1 MRSKIKPNFI
11 KALLIARPKLEE
23 NEIKT
28 IINALPNKTIESREM
43 ALPSILQRWF
53 QCELIEH
60 SGYGRDSE
68 DQDVLQQIR
77 KLKDFACEIQKML
90 STPQGDQLR
99 DIIYAENWEAQRI
112 SPTKEEFNK
121 SEAKL
126 NALLVSVGEIE
137 VAASQYIAKQKY
149 SAGRPENVFPIL
161 LLRDIAEIYG
171 WVTGEMPSRQYAE
184 KDQSETGPFFIFA
197 SAVWTVIFGSTQGLK
212 SAIRRWGDERQAD
225 QNRSALVFNMG
236 LDCQDYGEN

>member
-23 NEIKT
+23 REIKT
-28 IINALPNKTIESREM
+28 IINALPTITVGPRVR
-43 ALPSILQRWF
+43 ALPNILQRWF

-68 DQDVLQQIR
+68 DQDVLQEIR
-77 KLKDFACEIQKML
+77 KLKDFACKIKEML
-90 STPQGDQLR
+90 STPKGDQLR
-99 DIIYAENWEAQRI
+99 DIIYTENWEAQGI
-112 SPTKEEFNK
+112 PPTKKEFKK

-137 VAASQYIAKQKY
+137 IAASQYITKQKY
-149 SAGRPENVFPIL
+149 SAGRPENIFPIL

-171 WVTGEMPSRQYAE
+171 WVTGEAPSRQYAE
-184 KDQSETGPFFIFA
+184 KDQSETGPFFNFA

-212 SAIRRWGDERQAD
+212 SAIRRWGDEKQTEY
-225 QNRSALVFNMG
+225 NRSALVFNME
-236 LDCQDYGEN
+236 LDYQDYGEN